1 MFTQQI
7 SMIAG
12 EGIIFFFVI
21 LYKRF
26 ISVYECKINVFF
38 IITNRQIDKPVQN
51 DSLTT
56 KNIKS
61 KVFKT
66 GILNAKKKK
75 FYH

>member
-1 MFTQQI
+1 MF
-7 SMIAG
+7 
-12 EGIIFFFVI
+12 
-21 LYKRF
+21 
-26 ISVYECKINVFF
+26 FF

-51 DSLTT
+51 DSLAT

-66 GILNAKKKK
+66 GILNANKKDF